1 MPAKTIARPRQLG
14 VAVRDQR
21 KRLNLTQA
29 QLAERSR
36 VSRRL
41 ITNLE
46 LGDADG
52 IALSNVLRILD
63 TLNMDLSV
71 SWQEMSGSP
80 KPQNQTGKPLPSTK
94 QGEPSYQEALD
105 GIVVAALRQAGS
117 DAATPAEKGR

>member
-1 MPAKTIARPRQLG
+1 MPAKTIALPRQLG

-52 IALSNVLRILD
+52 IALNNVLRILD
-63 TLNMDLSV
+63 TLNMNLSV
-71 SWQEMSGSP
+71 SWQETSGSP